1 LGVAAAADERA
12 QRVRAAHQAK
22 LARAEQLAAVVQ
34 QKKVEQ
40 TAQLKERSKLVTM
53 RNEEVHHKRL
63 LALQYHVSLL
73 LCTSYDLQL
82 LFLPGHTA
90 EVRLWARPTNWW
102 GLRSCISRCS

>member
-1 LGVAAAADERA
+1 MCLQKRRLEVAAAADERA

-63 LALQYHVSLL
+63 LATHTHTHLL
-73 LCTSYDLQL
+73 LCTSPHMLL
-82 LFLPGHTA
+82 LFLHEHT
-90 EVRLWARPTNWW
+90 
-102 GLRSCISRCS
+102 SQRCACVEDLPIGGV